1 MGRIKLNICII
12 TKVLNAAC
20 TVFISSLLFFT
31 IGCVEIV
38 VIAVEA
44 MVEEMPIAPPA
55 VSLNSDIWWIEY
67 LLLFKGRPIKR
78 VSINVL

>member
-1 MGRIKLNICII
+1 MGRIKVNICII

-20 TVFISSLLFFT
+20 TVSICSLLFFT

-38 VIAVEA
+38 LIAAEA
-44 MVEEMPIAPPA
+44 MVEEMPLAPPA

-67 LLLFKGRPIKR
+67 LLLFKGRPIER